1 MVLLGDI
8 LSIVFLVLGSIFG
21 LVLSKLLL
29 KFYSTILFADVNIF
43 THLNRAAVVAIQI
56 MVQSRVGVFV
66 LKNIFLSWIPQIL
79 IELISRTNP
88 VPVFVAIPIRISFI
102 FGVHLLFATF
112 AFSTVFRMVLV
123 FKVKKS

>member
-8 LSIVFLVLGSIFG
+8 LSIIFLVFGSIFG

-56 MVQSRVGVFV
+56 MVQSRVGV
-66 LKNIFLSWIPQIL
+66 L
-79 IELISRTNP
+79 
-88 VPVFVAIPIRISFI
+88 
-102 FGVHLLFATF
+102 
-112 AFSTVFRMVLV
+112 AF
-123 FKVKKS
+123 

>member
-8 LSIVFLVLGSIFG
+8 LSIVFLVFGSIFG
-21 LVLSKLLL
+21 VLLSKLLL

-66 LKNIFLSWIPQIL
+66 LKSIF
-79 IELISRTNP
+79 
-88 VPVFVAIPIRISFI
+88 
-102 FGVHLLFATF
+102 
-112 AFSTVFRMVLV
+112 
-123 FKVKKS
+123 

>member
-1 MVLLGDI
+1 MLLLGDI
-8 LSIVFLVLGSIFG
+8 LSIIFLVFGSIFG

-66 LKNIFLSWIPQIL
+66 LKSIF
-79 IELISRTNP
+79 
-88 VPVFVAIPIRISFI
+88 
-102 FGVHLLFATF
+102 
-112 AFSTVFRMVLV
+112 
-123 FKVKKS
+123 

>member
-66 LKNIFLSWIPQIL
+66 LKNIF
-79 IELISRTNP
+79 
-88 VPVFVAIPIRISFI
+88 
-102 FGVHLLFATF
+102 
-112 AFSTVFRMVLV
+112 
-123 FKVKKS
+123 

>member
-43 THLNRAAVVAIQI
+43 IHLNRAAVVAIQI
-56 MVQSRVGVFV
+56 MVQSRVGV
-66 LKNIFLSWIPQIL
+66 L
-79 IELISRTNP
+79 
-88 VPVFVAIPIRISFI
+88 
-102 FGVHLLFATF
+102 
-112 AFSTVFRMVLV
+112 AF
-123 FKVKKS
+123 